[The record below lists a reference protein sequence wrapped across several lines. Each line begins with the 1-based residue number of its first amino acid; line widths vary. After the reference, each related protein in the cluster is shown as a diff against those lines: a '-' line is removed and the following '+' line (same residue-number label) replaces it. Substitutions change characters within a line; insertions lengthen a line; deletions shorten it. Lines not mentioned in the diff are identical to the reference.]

1 MEEELFAFVFATLLG
16 GGSMGRYWFR
26 TRSRWHQEQLSESRR
41 VLIDNDTQHRKLNNL
56 MDTLSDVA
64 NRLERIET
72 QLEKRPTKSQKR
84 SSKDQKKDAH

>member
-1 MEEELFAFVFATLLG
+1 LISFVFATLLG

-56 MDTLSDVA
+56 MDTLSDVVK
-64 NRLERIET
+64 RLERIET
-72 QLEKRPTKSQKR
+72 QLEKRPTSSNKR
-84 SSKDQKKDAH
+84 SKKDQKKDAH